1 MNLIS
6 FSSLEIHALYYYYAL
21 VTFPWELCENCTDK
35 PLEKP
40 QQYTEH
46 VENKKGL
53 TKEVWYVQESN
64 LTVWTVADA
73 YVTAIFNFE
82 IFQMQKWI

>member
-6 FSSLEIHALYYYYAL
+6 FSSLEIHALYYCYAL
-21 VTFPWELCENCTDK
+21 VTFPWELSENCTDK

-53 TKEVWYVQESN
+53 TKELWFVQEYN
-64 LTVWTVADA
+64 LTVWTGS
-73 YVTAIFNFE
+73 
-82 IFQMQKWI
+82 

>member
-21 VTFPWELCENCTDK
+21 APFSWELSEDCTDK

-40 QQYTEH
+40 QQYTDC
-46 VENKKGL
+46 VKNKKGL
-53 TKEVWYVQESN
+53 TKEVWFVQESN
-64 LTVWTVADA
+64 LPVWTGS
-73 YVTAIFNFE
+73 
-82 IFQMQKWI
+82 